1 MLLLSSVF
9 MTDMFTQ
16 GLRGEIV
23 QYVISYFLVTHE
35 AWEVREMIDA
45 FDFDD
50 NQHLQPAER
59 RALPDYQGP

>member
-1 MLLLSSVF
+1 

-35 AWEVREMIDA
+35 AKEVREMMPLISMMCA
-45 FDFDD
+45 
-50 NQHLQPAER
+50 
-59 RALPDYQGP
+59 GIS